1 MADTLTR
8 AIERIAQTAPAPA
21 SIMVHVDF
29 DAGSDERITL
39 AADWAAKFN
48 AALIGVAGW
57 VPGREIGGRF
67 AAELERPEERTDRIL
82 AEIEKLGERFRDRV
96 GQALRAVE
104 WRGSFH
110 FPREF
115 IPAEARAAD
124 LVVISSHAVSEDVHN
139 AFDPGT
145 VILSAGRPVLVVPD
159 GVAGCSGQQVLVAWK
174 DTREARRAV
183 QSALPYLNVAKHV
196 SLVTIIEGVLESAAR
211 NQLDDVEKY
220 LLRHEIKVSE
230 KLVLNPKGSASDQL
244 MNLAKSEGADLML
257 AGAYG
262 HTRLGEWLFGGVT
275 RDLLQRS
282 DICCLFSN

>member
-1 MADTLTR
+1 MFTT
-8 AIERIAQTAPAPA
+8 
-21 SIMVHVDF
+21 
-29 DAGSDERITL
+29 
-39 AADWAAKFN
+39 
-48 AALIGVAGW
+48 
-57 VPGREIGGRF
+57 
-67 AAELERPEERTDRIL
+67 
-82 AEIEKLGERFRDRV
+82 
-96 GQALRAVE
+96 
-104 WRGSFH
+104 
-110 FPREF
+110 
-115 IPAEARAAD
+115 
-124 LVVISSHAVSEDVHN
+124 

-230 KLVLNPKGSASDQL
+230 KFVLNPKGSASDQL

-275 RDLLQRS
+275 PRPLAEVRYLLP
-282 DICCLFSN
+282 LFQFDPSWAVGVPQEPKLRWN